1 MLRNREIQILLF
13 TMVFISLTVATVAI
27 FVAPTALVLTILV
40 STLLISSCF
49 IYTKWRYSQIEKLSE
64 YLRRIS
70 AGNFSLDVRENREGE
85 LSILKNEIYKV
96 TIKLSEQSELLKK
109 DKIKL
114 TNAISDISHQLK
126 TPLTSMMIMSDLLS
140 EDRLPMD
147 KRSEFTNN
155 IRLQLERIDW
165 LVSSLLKLSKIDA
178 GTELFKQEPVILNK
192 LIQKALEPLLIPID
206 IKDLNVSIHKDE
218 NISFWGDFNWT
229 TEALINIL
237 KNCVEHTPNGGQIE
251 IFLSENPLF
260 TEIVITDNGIGI
272 ANDDLRYIF
281 KRFYKGKNASEG
293 SIGIGL
299 AMSYSIIKNQNG
311 TIEVKSKLGEGTQ
324 FRIKFYKQVF

>member
-1 MLRNREIQILLF
+1 
-13 TMVFISLTVATVAI
+13 MVFISLTAAI
-27 FVAPTALVLTILV
+27 AASFLSPAALILTILF
-40 STLLISSCF
+40 STLLISCCF
-49 IYTKWRYSQIEKLSE
+49 LYTRWRYSQIEKLSE
-64 YLRRIS
+64 YLRQIS
-70 AGNFSLDVRENREGE
+70 AGNYSLDVRDNREGE

-96 TIKLSEQSELLKK
+96 NTKLSEQSELLKK

-126 TPLTSMMIMSDLLS
+126 TPLTSMMVMSDLLR
-140 EDRLPMD
+140 EDRLPNA

-155 IRLQLERIDW
+155 IRIQLERIDW

-178 GTELFKQEPVILNK
+178 GAVHFKQEPVIVYK

-206 IKDLNVSIHKDE
+206 IKELKVSIYRDENVS
-218 NISFWGDFNWT
+218 FLGDFNWT

-251 IFLSENPLF
+251 IFFSDNPLF
-260 TEIVITDNGIGI
+260 TEIVITDNGKGI
-272 ANDDLRYIF
+272 AKDDLPKIF

-293 SIGIGL
+293 SVGIGL
-299 AMSYSIIKNQNG
+299 AMSYSIIKSQNG
-311 TIEVKSKLGEGTQ
+311 TIEVKSKPEEGTQ
-324 FRIKFYKQVF
+324 FRIKFYKQVI